1 MSTPEMNEG
10 SSQYEPEV
18 DQVPD
23 ASPSVPNRA
32 PAPADDVAHT
42 RTRATYAG
50 WIIGVLITI
59 LLLVFILQNTASQTI
74 HFFNLTAD
82 VPVGVGLL
90 LAAVCGALITAL
102 LSGARLF
109 QLKRALKRTTR

>member
-1 MSTPEMNEG
+1 MNGG

-18 DQVPD
+18 DQAPEAMPPVPD
-23 ASPSVPNRA
+23 QVQ
-32 PAPADDVAHT
+32 APADEVAHT

-59 LLLVFILQNTASQTI
+59 LLLVFILQNTGSQAI
-74 HFFNLTAD
+74 HFFTLTAD
-82 VPVGVGLL
+82 VPIGVGLL
-90 LAAVCGALITAL
+90 IAAICGALITAL